1 MGTGS
6 VPYTRSPGWTSAAA
20 RCVTCRSKLGPCRRI
35 HCRAPGWRLTNQVVT
50 GSSAQQLFQLG
61 FAGHALALECLQARH
76 RHLGHA
82 HGARCLHRPPEQQA
96 GAGAALTPLSLAGAL
111 AIGVAFGF
119 VLERTGFGRAQILV
133 AQFYGTRMTVYR
145 AMFTA
150 VVTAAVGSTLLAAL
164 GVLDLKA
171 VTINYPTYLW
181 PMVLGG
187 VLVGAGFVISGYCP
201 GTSVVAAASGKL
213 DGAVTVLG
221 TVLGALA
228 YAEVQP
234 AVAAFHDSGKLG
246 SVFLYDLLGVP
257 PLALALVVAVVAV
270 LTFKG
275 AARIEALVARSRAA
289 APSPATDP

>member
-1 MGTGS
+1 MIFPTD
-6 VPYTRSPGWTSAAA
+6 
-20 RCVTCRSKLGPCRRI
+20 
-35 HCRAPGWRLTNQVVT
+35 
-50 GSSAQQLFQLG
+50 
-61 FAGHALALECLQARH
+61 ALAQE
-76 RHLGHA
+76 
-82 HGARCLHRPPEQQA
+82 
-96 GAGAALTPLSLAGAL
+96 ALTPLSLAGAL

-119 VLERTGFGRAQILV
+119 VLERAGFGRAQVLV

-150 VVTAAVGSTLLAAL
+150 VVTAALGTTLLSAV
-164 GVLDLKA
+164 GVLDLRA
-171 VTINYPTYLW
+171 VTINYPTFLW
-181 PMVLGG
+181 PMIVGG

-221 TVLGALA
+221 VILGTVA

-257 PLALALVVAVVAV
+257 PLALALVVAAVAA

-275 AARIEALVARSRAA
+275 ATRIEAMVARARTAR
-289 APSPATDP
+289 PATDP